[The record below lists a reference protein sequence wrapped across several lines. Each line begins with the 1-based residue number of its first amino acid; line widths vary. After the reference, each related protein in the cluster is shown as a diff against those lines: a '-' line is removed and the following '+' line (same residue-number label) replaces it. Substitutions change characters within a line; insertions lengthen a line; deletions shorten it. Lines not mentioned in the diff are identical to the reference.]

1 MPTRK
6 KRKKSSFQ
14 PSTSLNGYATPSKDQ
29 FLFKILIIGDVG
41 TGKSSIVQRYAHNL
55 FTQHYK
61 ATVGVDFA
69 TRTLL
74 LSDGTTLRL
83 QLWDISGQDRFS
95 NMTRVYYKDAHGAI
109 VVFDCTRQNTYDGA
123 LRWKTDLDSK
133 ITLATEK
140 PLPSILV
147 ANKADLDNKI
157 TDEKLEEY
165 REKGG
170 FLNVLKT
177 SAKANYGIED
187 SFDLLVEQILEI
199 KKNGQY
205 VAPYSQND
213 QTIKKLHH
221 TPERRRR
228 RRFGLKWRSCC
239 N

>member
-1 MPTRK
+1 MD
-6 KRKKSSFQ
+6 SSQ
-14 PSTSLNGYATPSKDQ
+14 PSTSSNGYVTSSTDQ

-74 LSDGTTLRL
+74 WNDGITLRL

-95 NMTRVYYKDAHGAI
+95 NMTRVYYKDAHGALI
-109 VVFDCTRQNTYDGA
+109 VFDTTRQNTYDGA

-140 PLPSILV
+140 PLPSILI

-170 FLNVLKT
+170 FLHALKT

-187 SFDLLVEQILEI
+187 AFGLLAKQILEI
-199 KKNGQY
+199 KKNDQY
-205 VAPYSQND
+205 VISYSQD
-213 QTIKKLHH
+213 DRTVKKLHY
-221 TPERRRR
+221 TSERRIRGR
-228 RRFGLKWRSCC
+228 CRLKLSSCC
-239 N
+239 K

>member
-1 MPTRK
+1 
-6 KRKKSSFQ
+6 
-14 PSTSLNGYATPSKDQ
+14 PSTSLNECAISPKEQ
-29 FLFKILIIGDVG
+29 ILFKILIIGDVG

-69 TRTLL
+69 TRNLL
-74 LSDGTTLRL
+74 WDDETIVRL

-109 VVFDCTRQNTYDGA
+109 IVFDCTRQNTYDGA
-123 LRWKTDLDSK
+123 LRWKSDLDNK
-133 ITLATEK
+133 ITLANEK

-165 REKGG
+165 REKGA
-170 FLNVLKT
+170 FLNALKT
-177 SAKANYGIED
+177 SAKANYGIENA
-187 SFDLLVEQILEI
+187 FGLLAEQII
-199 KKNGQY
+199 QIRKNGQY
-205 VAPYSQND
+205 VMPYSQDD
-213 QTIKKLHH
+213 QTVKKLNHGS
-221 TPERRRR
+221 ERRTRR
-228 RRFGLKWRSCC
+228 KFDLKWSSCC